1 MLEFLIQ
8 NNIVC
13 HAVEAMLFASIACSV
28 LGVIIT
34 QLNISS
40 IGFTMTHAAFAG
52 AAAGIFFGLEGT
64 AAAILASLT
73 IATILGPLSEKARM
87 STDTILGVLF
97 GMMMAV
103 AVFFIS
109 YMQYL
114 GSGLNAS
121 ALLFGNVTSLYR
133 EEIYALALIS
143 LVAVLF
149 VAVFFKEITAIIFDR
164 KIAEAAGIRVR
175 PIYYALLFMI
185 AISVSLSL
193 NIIGGLLLYV
203 WLVTPAAIAYQFCT
217 TVRGLFLSAPLIAG
231 SVSVVGAWTGLQ
243 YSLPVGPLTAVVF
256 SALFLVAVLLSP
268 KRRVPRG
275 TGGPSSDKSNIH
287 PHKLTKFINLFTH
300 DLVNDRK

>member
-1 MLEFLIQ
+1 MLEFLIP

-52 AAAGIFFGLEGT
+52 AAVGIFFGLDGT
-64 AAAILASLT
+64 IAAILASLT
-73 IATILGPLSEKARM
+73 IAAILGPLSEKARM

-97 GMMMAV
+97 GMMMAI
-103 AVFFIS
+103 AIFFIA

-114 GSGLNAS
+114 GAGFNAS

-133 EEIYALALIS
+133 EEIYALAVIS
-143 LVAVLF
+143 VAAVLF
-149 VAVFFKEITAIIFDR
+149 VLIFFKEITAIIFDR
-164 KIAEAAGIRVR
+164 RIAEAAGIRVR

-217 TVRGLFLSAPLIAG
+217 TVRGLFLSAPLVAG
-231 SVSVVGAWTGLQ
+231 SVSVAGAWIGFQ
-243 YSLPVGPLTAVVF
+243 YSLPVGPLTAVAF
-256 SALFLVAVLLSP
+256 SALFLMAVMISP
-268 KRRVPRG
+268 KRRVPTG
-275 TGGPSSDKSNIH
+275 T
-287 PHKLTKFINLFTH
+287 
-300 DLVNDRK
+300 